1 MAPKILKRTAPVCTD
16 ADTAYTPSPRLLKKY
31 AEVMIKFALNS
42 GKGMKK
48 GDVVYL
54 VTQLPGLPLAKQVY
68 KTILE
73 MGGFPIVSVIDD
85 DFKLLQVKNGTK
97 EQLTFFPDKFYRG
110 LADTIDHWVR
120 ILADADPMYLKSAD
134 PAKVL
139 LSNKAARK
147 FRDWL
152 DEKED
157 QGNFTWTL
165 CMYATEKMARE
176 AGLTLKEYWNQITK
190 ACFLNESN
198 PVQKWKRVFA
208 DMQGVLNKLNAL
220 PIDKL
225 HISAKETDLWITLG
239 EKRKWLGGS
248 GRNIP
253 SFEIFTSPD
262 WRGTEGKIFFDLPLY
277 RYGNVIRDIRLEFKN
292 GKIVKAS
299 AGQNEKMLKELIKQ
313 KNANKIG
320 EFSLTDIRFSRI
332 TKFMAETLFDENY
345 GGKYG
350 NTHLAIGKSYH
361 DTYAGDASKMKKE
374 QFEELGF
381 NHSMEHSDIIA
392 TTDRTV
398 TAVMKDGSEMVIYRK
413 GQFVI

>member
-1 MAPKILKRTAPVCTD
+1 MGARVAKKTVVSKD
-16 ADTAYTPSPRLLKKY
+16 AGAYAPSPAMLKKY
-31 AEVMIKFALNS
+31 ADVMIKFALNS
-42 GKGMKK
+42 GAGMKK
-48 GDVVYL
+48 GETVYL

-73 MGGFPIVSVIDD
+73 MGGYPIVSVIDD
-85 DFKLLQVKNGTK
+85 EFKLIQVKNASK
-97 EQLTFFPDKFYRG
+97 QQLTYFPDKFYRG
-110 LADTIDHWVR
+110 LADNIDHWVR
-120 ILADADPMYLKSAD
+120 ILADEDPMYLKTAD

-139 LSNKAARK
+139 LSNRATRQ

-157 QGNFTWTL
+157 KGKFTWTL
-165 CMYATEKMARE
+165 CMYATEKMAQE
-176 AGLTLKEYWNQITK
+176 AGLSLKEYWGQITK
-190 ACFLNESN
+190 ACFLNEAN
-198 PVQKWKRVFA
+198 PVQKWKRVFSE
-208 DMQGVLNKLNAL
+208 MQRVLDKLNSL
-220 PIDKL
+220 PIDRL
-225 HISAKETDLWITLG
+225 HVEAKETDLWITLG

-277 RYGNVIRDIRLEFKN
+277 RYGNVIKDIRLEFKK
-292 GKIVKAS
+292 GRIVKAT
-299 AGQNEKMLKELIKQ
+299 ARENERMLKELIKQ
-313 KNANKIG
+313 QNADKIG

-332 TKFMAETLFDENY
+332 TKFMAETLYDENF

-361 DTYAGDASKMKKE
+361 DTYAGNAAKMTKD
-374 QFEELGF
+374 QFAALGF
-381 NHSMEHSDIIA
+381 NHSLEHSDIIA

-398 TAVMKDGSEMVIYRK
+398 TAVLRDGSEMVIYRK
-413 GQFVI
+413 GKFVI